1 MLKRREFLSL
11 SASAIAATALIPR
24 PSLSKT
30 DESSSPSNEITS
42 LRIFPA
48 IGICRVGGS
57 RQWFYAPE
65 IPGLPPEDNDH
76 YKDGTSLIKKQVQ
89 RFRIYAYDKDNN
101 VIGEIT
107 SNEADITWGTHL
119 ANTKAAWYEFYN
131 PLDNGELAP
140 PIPGKKRNSQ
150 VKSNQ
155 QRERELVVNPGLV
168 EITGTNTN
176 AEGTEQKYQCMDEF
190 MHSTQIKLGHLQTD
204 PKGRLLVF
212 PGDGVSTSPTGQGI
226 TSFADND
233 EWIDDWCD
241 GPVFASVR
249 LKSSGQTLQAEHAW
263 VASAGPNFAPEI
275 TPIVTLYDLI
285 QGMNFRQG
293 WTTRP
298 STVSFRRDIYPIL
311 RRLDMMRWVSEA
323 ALLRQGWVDL
333 GAINSEEALQTLAD
347 NSSASDGARNR
358 IFTKIRTPAHLRNSN
373 PATNDGVLPWM
384 KGDGVNY
391 PDGPMDMFSVTEE
404 QYLNL
409 KRWAKGDFIND
420 YQTVQ
425 EETIKT
431 FKDIPVAQQPQ
442 ALNQAALEACSG
454 GAFHPGVELTYNLR
468 HPTIYQRQY
477 NSQSEPFRIALGTRA
492 SLSQDLGPELT
503 STILHQG
510 FKGEPSPIAQQM
522 PGDLTR
528 WMGIP
533 WQCDAFSCQ
542 QVDTQS
548 DFPTATWWPANVPID
563 VLPEQFFERANDP
576 KLSRSERMIFASQR
590 KRWSRRV
597 AGVGYHAN
605 QGYWDGI
612 ENMISLWQRM
622 GFVVRRSP
630 TLRDTQQL
638 ADLSGDFFVETGRGI
653 VDLPSPSD
661 KNRP

>member
-24 PSLSKT
+24 PSISKT

-89 RFRIYAYDKDNN
+89 RFRIYAYDKGNN

-131 PLDNGELAP
+131 PLDNRELAP
-140 PIPGKKRNSQ
+140 PIPGKKRNSK

-249 LKSSGQTLQAEHAW
+249 LKSNGQTLQAEHAW

-285 QGMNFRQG
+285 
-293 WTTRP
+293 
-298 STVSFRRDIYPIL
+298 
-311 RRLDMMRWVSEA
+311 
-323 ALLRQGWVDL
+323 
-333 GAINSEEALQTLAD
+333 
-347 NSSASDGARNR
+347 
-358 IFTKIRTPAHLRNSN
+358 
-373 PATNDGVLPWM
+373 
-384 KGDGVNY
+384 
-391 PDGPMDMFSVTEE
+391 
-404 QYLNL
+404 
-409 KRWAKGDFIND
+409 
-420 YQTVQ
+420 
-425 EETIKT
+425 
-431 FKDIPVAQQPQ
+431 
-442 ALNQAALEACSG
+442 
-454 GAFHPGVELTYNLR
+454 
-468 HPTIYQRQY
+468 
-477 NSQSEPFRIALGTRA
+477 
-492 SLSQDLGPELT
+492 
-503 STILHQG
+503 
-510 FKGEPSPIAQQM
+510 
-522 PGDLTR
+522 
-528 WMGIP
+528 
-533 WQCDAFSCQ
+533 
-542 QVDTQS
+542 
-548 DFPTATWWPANVPID
+548 
-563 VLPEQFFERANDP
+563 
-576 KLSRSERMIFASQR
+576 
-590 KRWSRRV
+590 
-597 AGVGYHAN
+597 
-605 QGYWDGI
+605 
-612 ENMISLWQRM
+612 
-622 GFVVRRSP
+622 
-630 TLRDTQQL
+630 
-638 ADLSGDFFVETGRGI
+638 
-653 VDLPSPSD
+653 
-661 KNRP
+661 

>member
-11 SASAIAATALIPR
+11 SASTIAASVLIPR
-24 PSLSKT
+24 PSISKT
-30 DESSSPSNEITS
+30 DQPLSQSTDINS

-89 RFRIYAYDKDNN
+89 RFRIYAYDKNNN

-140 PIPGKKRNSQ
+140 PIPGKKRNRQ
-150 VKSNQ
+150 VKSKQ

-168 EITGTNTN
+168 EITGANTN
-176 AEGTEQKYQCMDEF
+176 AAGKENQYQCMDEF
-190 MHSTQIKLGHLQTD
+190 MQSQQIKLGHLQTD
-204 PKGRLLVF
+204 HKGRLLVF
-212 PGDGVSTSPTGQGI
+212 PGDGISISPTGQKI

-241 GPVFASVR
+241 GPVFARVR
-249 LKSSGQTLQAEHAW
+249 LKSDGKTLEAEHAW

-275 TPIVTLYDLI
+275 TPIVTLHDLI
-285 QGMNFRQG
+285 EGLNIKQG
-293 WTTRP
+293 WTERP
-298 STVSFRRDIYPIL
+298 NTVSFRRHIYPIL
-311 RRLDMMRWVSEA
+311 QRLDMMRWVSEA
-323 ALLRQGWVDL
+323 ALLRQGWVDI
-333 GAINSEEALQTLAD
+333 GSINSEETLQTLAD
-347 NSSASDGARNR
+347 NSRASHSARNR

-373 PATNDGVLPWM
+373 HATNEGVLPWM

-409 KRWAKGDFIND
+409 KRWAEGDFIND
-420 YQTVQ
+420 YQTIQ

-431 FKDIPVAQQPQ
+431 FNDIPIAQQPQ

-468 HPTIYQRQY
+468 HPTIYQRHY
-477 NSQSEPFRIALGTRA
+477 NKQSEPFRIALGNRG

-503 STILHQG
+503 STILRQG
-510 FKGEPSPIAQQM
+510 FKDEPSPIARQM

-563 VLPEQFFERANDP
+563 VLPEHFFERANDP
-576 KLSRSERMIFASQR
+576 NLSRSERLLFASQR

-622 GFVVRRSP
+622 GFIVRRSP
-630 TLRDTQQL
+630 TLFDTQQL
-638 ADLSGDFFVETGRGI
+638 ADISGDFFVETGRGL

-661 KNRP
+661 KNRQ